1 MSFNISA
8 ADSMG
13 QTDLA
18 DLSKGAYIPFNS
30 DVTPILSDI
39 RHIGER
45 VRIDVPPTKM
55 VECCFALA
63 EDWFQ
68 VA

>member
-1 MSFNISA
+1 
-8 ADSMG
+8 MG

-18 DLSKGAYIPFNS
+18 NLSKGADIPFNC

-45 VRIDVPPTKM
+45 VRIDVATAKM